1 MYTVYINH
9 STIPKGGPPFQ
20 DHLQRKKE
28 ETTAIFAWTS
38 GPTDLQKDHPWSEA
52 NFCRKISYHCNRQK
66 EAWSWKLLQAEKWG
80 LQFSSQIV
88 SSSFLGKSLGVTM
101 LTFLLVV
108 FSGSYDGRHPNG
120 LTDISASCMARC
132 DHGGPSWLGRWKN
145 HEKTPSVKWSL
156 KSNHHNNSNNKN
168 VTDYVKRRW
177 FEIFQ
182 RFYFSTFSFSVEFK
196 IESCKAGRSSHS
208 QCRISLVSMILPCLE
223 HIPDCMPVY
232 KGNPF
237 IRGMFKVYFHRGMF
251 KEYNPRR
258 CMGLEYLPKFIP

>member
-1 MYTVYINH
+1 MISKRISMKLNKFF
-9 STIPKGGPPFQ
+9 SKAIIS
-20 DHLQRKKE
+20 LQQAKRNLKLK
-28 ETTAIFAWTS
+28 TTT
-38 GPTDLQKDHPWSEA
+38 
-52 NFCRKISYHCNRQK
+52 
-66 EAWSWKLLQAEKWG
+66 SWKVRFTIFKSDYLIFFSWKVSWG
-80 LQFSSQIV
+80 YNV
-88 SSSFLGKSLGVTM
+88 NFLD
-101 LTFLLVV
+101 LVV

-132 DHGGPSWLGRWKN
+132 DHGGRSWLGRWKK

-223 HIPDCMPVY
+223 HNPDYMPVY

-251 KEYNPRR
+251 EGYNPRR
-258 CMGLEYLPKFIP
+258 SMGLEYLPKFIP